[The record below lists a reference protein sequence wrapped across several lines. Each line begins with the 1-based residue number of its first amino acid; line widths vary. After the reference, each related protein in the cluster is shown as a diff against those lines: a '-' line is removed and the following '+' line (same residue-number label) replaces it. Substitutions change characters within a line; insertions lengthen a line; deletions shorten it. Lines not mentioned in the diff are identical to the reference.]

1 MMSNAKKIFSCNNCG
16 AKYPKWMGMCGQC
29 GEWNTVEEEIIQSK
43 NKNEPKFIL
52 NTTKVKEIKEINY
65 ETNER
70 IETNDSE
77 LNRVLGGGIVPGS
90 LILISGEPGIGKS
103 TLILQLSIS
112 TKRKVL
118 YVSGEESQQQ
128 IKLRADRISKIQT
141 ECYILTETNLELI
154 LNSVESLMPEIIVVD
169 SIQTIQTNSIDNI
182 QGSTP
187 QIKECTSTLIK
198 LAKQTGIP
206 IFVIGHITKD
216 GNIAGPKVLEH
227 MVDVVLNFEGDK
239 NNLFRILRSKKNRF
253 GSTSEIGIYEM
264 LDKGLVIV
272 ENPSELFTS
281 NRNKELSGNC
291 IGITLDGIRPIMIE
305 IQALV
310 SSAVYGTPQRISNGF
325 NSKRLNMLLAVL
337 EKKVGF
343 KIGIKDIFINI
354 TGGIKID
361 DPALDLAVIFSIL
374 SSNTNLNI
382 ENDICLCAEI
392 GLSGELRSVKNIDIR
407 ISEAE
412 RLGYK
417 KIIVSQNSK
426 IRAKSSKIKILK
438 FSKLSNVVKEVF
450 KEQD

>member
-1 MMSNAKKIFSCNNCG
+1 MASTKKIYSCNNCG
-16 AKYPKWMGMCGQC
+16 AKYPKWMGQCSQC
-29 GEWNTVEEEIIQSK
+29 GEWNTVDEEIIQSK
-43 NKNEPKFIL
+43 KKSEPNIIL
-52 NTTKVKEIKEINY
+52 NKSKLKEIKEIDA
-65 ETNER
+65 ETTER
-70 IETNDSE
+70 IKISDNE

-90 LILISGEPGIGKS
+90 VILISGEPGIGKS
-103 TLILQLSIS
+103 TLILQISIS
-112 TKRKVL
+112 IKRKVL
-118 YVSGEESQQQ
+118 YISGEESQQQ
-128 IKLRADRISKIQT
+128 IKLRANRISKNQN

-154 LNSVESLMPEIIVVD
+154 LKSIEALMPDLIVID
-169 SIQTIQTNSIDNI
+169 SIQTIQTDGIENI

-198 LAKQTGIP
+198 VAKQTGIP
-206 IFVIGHITKD
+206 IIVIGHITKD

-239 NNLFRILRSKKNRF
+239 NNLYRVLRSKKNRF

-264 LDKGLVIV
+264 LDTGLNIV
-272 ENPSELFTS
+272 KNPSELFTS
-281 NRNKELSGNC
+281 NRENQLSGNC
-291 IGITLDGIRPIMIE
+291 IGITLDGNRPIMIE

-337 EKKVGF
+337 EKKAGF
-343 KIGIKDIFINI
+343 KIGVKDIFINI

-374 SSNTNLNI
+374 SSNTNLSI
-382 ENDICLCAEI
+382 ENGLCFCAEV
-392 GLSGELRSVKNIDIR
+392 GLSGELRNVKNIDIR

-412 RLGYK
+412 RLGYN
-417 KIIVSQNSK
+417 KIIISSNSK
-426 IRAKSSKIKILK
+426 TQNKTNQIQILK
-438 FSKLSNVVKEVF
+438 FSKLSDVVKEVF

>member
-1 MMSNAKKIFSCNNCG
+1 MAITKKIYSCNNCG
-16 AKYPKWMGMCGQC
+16 AKYPKWMGQCSQC
-29 GEWNTVEEEIIQSK
+29 GEWNTVDEEIIQSK
-43 NKNEPKFIL
+43 KKSEPNIIL
-52 NTTKVKEIKEINY
+52 NKSKLKEIKEIDA
-65 ETNER
+65 ETTER
-70 IETNDSE
+70 IKIVDNE

-90 LILISGEPGIGKS
+90 VILISGEPGIGKS
-103 TLILQLSIS
+103 TLILQISIS
-112 TKRKVL
+112 IKRKVL
-118 YVSGEESQQQ
+118 YISGEESQQQ
-128 IKLRADRISKIQT
+128 IKLRANRISKNQN

-154 LNSVESLMPEIIVVD
+154 LKSIEALMPDLIVID
-169 SIQTIQTNSIDNI
+169 SIQTIQTDGIENI

-198 LAKQTGIP
+198 VAKQTGIP
-206 IFVIGHITKD
+206 IIVIGHITKD

-239 NNLFRILRSKKNRF
+239 NNLYRILRSKKNRF

-264 LDKGLVIV
+264 LDTGLNIV
-272 ENPSELFTS
+272 KNPSELFTS
-281 NRNKELSGNC
+281 NRENQLSGNC
-291 IGITLDGIRPIMIE
+291 IGITLDGNRSIMIE

-337 EKKVGF
+337 EKKAGF
-343 KIGIKDIFINI
+343 KIGVKDIFINI

-374 SSNTNLNI
+374 SSNTNLSIKNGL
-382 ENDICLCAEI
+382 CFCAEV
-392 GLSGELRSVKNIDIR
+392 GLSGELRNVKNIDIR

-412 RLGYK
+412 RLGYN
-417 KIIVSQNSK
+417 KIIISSNSK
-426 IRAKSSKIKILK
+426 TQNKTNQIEILK
-438 FSKLSNVVKEVF
+438 FSKLSDVVKEVF

>member
-1 MMSNAKKIFSCNNCG
+1 MASTKKIYSCNNCG
-16 AKYPKWMGMCGQC
+16 AKYPKWMGQCSQC
-29 GEWNTVEEEIIQSK
+29 GEWNTVDEEIIQSK
-43 NKNEPKFIL
+43 KKSEPNIIL
-52 NTTKVKEIKEINY
+52 NKSKLKEIKEIDT
-65 ETNER
+65 ETTER
-70 IETNDSE
+70 VKISDNE

-90 LILISGEPGIGKS
+90 VILISGEPGIGKS
-103 TLILQLSIS
+103 TLILQISIS
-112 TKRKVL
+112 IKRKVL
-118 YVSGEESQQQ
+118 YISGEESQQQ
-128 IKLRADRISKIQT
+128 IKLRANRISKNQN

-154 LNSVESLMPEIIVVD
+154 LKSIEALMPDLIVVD
-169 SIQTIQTNSIDNI
+169 SIQTIQTDGIENI

-198 LAKQTGIP
+198 VAKQTGIP
-206 IFVIGHITKD
+206 IIVIGHITKD

-239 NNLFRILRSKKNRF
+239 NNLYRILRSKKNRF

-264 LDKGLVIV
+264 LDTGLNIV
-272 ENPSELFTS
+272 KNPSELFTS
-281 NRNKELSGNC
+281 NRESQLSGNS
-291 IGITLDGIRPIMIE
+291 IGITLDGNRSIMIE

-337 EKKVGF
+337 EKKAGF
-343 KIGIKDIFINI
+343 KIGVKDIFINI

-374 SSNTNLNI
+374 SSNTNLSV
-382 ENDICLCAEI
+382 ENGLCFCAEV
-392 GLSGELRSVKNIDIR
+392 GLSGELRNVKNIDIR

-412 RLGYK
+412 RLGYN
-417 KIIVSQNSK
+417 KIIISSNSK
-426 IRAKSSKIKILK
+426 TQNKTNQIEILK
-438 FSKLSNVVKEVF
+438 FSKLSDVVKEVF

>member
-1 MMSNAKKIFSCNNCG
+1 MMSNVKKIFSCNNCG
-16 AKYPKWMGMCGQC
+16 AKYPKWMGMCSQC

-43 NKNEPKFIL
+43 NKNEPKIIL
-52 NTTKVKEIKEINY
+52 NTSKIKEIKEINY
-65 ETNER
+65 ETKER

-77 LNRVLGGGIVPGS
+77 LNRVLGGGIVQGS

-118 YVSGEESQQQ
+118 YISGEESQQQ

-141 ECYILTETNLELI
+141 ECYILTETNLESI
-154 LNSVESLMPEIIVVD
+154 LKSVESLMPEIIVVD
-169 SIQTIQTNSIDNI
+169 SIQTIQTNSIENI

-206 IFVIGHITKD
+206 IFIIGHITKD

-264 LDKGLVIV
+264 LDRGLVIV

-281 NRNKELSGNC
+281 NRNNQLSGNC

-374 SSNTNLNI
+374 SSNTNLTI
-382 ENDICLCAEI
+382 ENDICLCSEI

-426 IRAKSSKIKILK
+426 IQAKANKIKILK
-438 FSKLSNVVKEVF
+438 FSKLSDVVKEIF

>member
-1 MMSNAKKIFSCNNCG
+1 MASTKKIFSCNNCG
-16 AKYPKWMGMCGQC
+16 AKYPKWMGQCSQC
-29 GEWNTVEEEIIQSK
+29 GEWNTVDEEIIQSK
-43 NKNEPKFIL
+43 KKSEPNIIL
-52 NTTKVKEIKEINY
+52 NKSKLKEIKEIDA
-65 ETNER
+65 ETTER
-70 IETNDSE
+70 IKIVDNE

-90 LILISGEPGIGKS
+90 VILISGEPGIGKS
-103 TLILQLSIS
+103 TLILQISIS
-112 TKRKVL
+112 IKRKVL
-118 YVSGEESQQQ
+118 YISGEESQQQ
-128 IKLRADRISKIQT
+128 IKLRANRISKNQN

-154 LNSVESLMPEIIVVD
+154 LKSIEALMPDLIVID
-169 SIQTIQTNSIDNI
+169 SIQTIQTDGIENI

-198 LAKQTGIP
+198 VAKQTGIP
-206 IFVIGHITKD
+206 IIVIGHITKD

-239 NNLFRILRSKKNRF
+239 NNLYRILRSKKNRF

-264 LDKGLVIV
+264 LDTGLNIV
-272 ENPSELFTS
+272 KNPSELFTS
-281 NRNKELSGNC
+281 NRENQLSGNC
-291 IGITLDGIRPIMIE
+291 IGITLDGNRSIMIE

-337 EKKVGF
+337 EKKAGF
-343 KIGIKDIFINI
+343 KIGVKDIFINI

-374 SSNTNLNI
+374 SSNTNLSI
-382 ENDICLCAEI
+382 ENGLCFCAEV
-392 GLSGELRSVKNIDIR
+392 GLSGELRNVKNIDIR

-412 RLGYK
+412 RLGYD
-417 KIIVSQNSK
+417 KIIISSNSK
-426 IRAKSSKIKILK
+426 TQNKTTQIDVLK
-438 FSKLSNVVKEVF
+438 FSKLSDVVKEVF

>member
-1 MMSNAKKIFSCNNCG
+1 MASTKKIYSCNNCG
-16 AKYPKWMGMCGQC
+16 AKYPKWMGQSSQC
-29 GEWNTVEEEIIQSK
+29 GEWNTVDEEIIQSK
-43 NKNEPKFIL
+43 KKSEPNIIL
-52 NTTKVKEIKEINY
+52 NKSKLKEIKEIDA
-65 ETNER
+65 ETTER
-70 IETNDSE
+70 IKIGDNE

-90 LILISGEPGIGKS
+90 VILISGEPGIGKS
-103 TLILQLSIS
+103 TLILQISIS
-112 TKRKVL
+112 IKRKVL
-118 YVSGEESQQQ
+118 YISGEESQQQ
-128 IKLRADRISKIQT
+128 IKLRANRISKNQN

-154 LNSVESLMPEIIVVD
+154 LKSIEALMPDLIVID
-169 SIQTIQTNSIDNI
+169 SIQTIQTDGLENI

-198 LAKQTGIP
+198 VAKQTGIP
-206 IFVIGHITKD
+206 IIVIGHITKD

-239 NNLFRILRSKKNRF
+239 NNLYRILRSKKNRF

-264 LDKGLVIV
+264 LDTGLNIV
-272 ENPSELFTS
+272 KNPSELFTS
-281 NRNKELSGNC
+281 NRENQLSGNC
-291 IGITLDGIRPIMIE
+291 IGITLDGNRSIMIE

-337 EKKVGF
+337 EKKAGF
-343 KIGIKDIFINI
+343 KIGVKDIFINI

-374 SSNTNLNI
+374 SSNTNLSI
-382 ENDICLCAEI
+382 ENGLCFCAEV
-392 GLSGELRSVKNIDIR
+392 GLSGELRNVKNIDIR

-412 RLGYK
+412 RLGYN
-417 KIIVSQNSK
+417 KIIISSNSK
-426 IRAKSSKIKILK
+426 TQNKTNQIEILK
-438 FSKLSNVVKEVF
+438 FSKLSDVVKEVF

>member
-1 MMSNAKKIFSCNNCG
+1 MAGTKKIYSCNNCG
-16 AKYPKWMGMCGQC
+16 AKYPKWMGQCSQC
-29 GEWNTVEEEIIQSK
+29 GEWNTVDEEIIQSK
-43 NKNEPKFIL
+43 KKSEPNIIL
-52 NTTKVKEIKEINY
+52 NKSKLKEIKEIDA
-65 ETNER
+65 ETTER
-70 IETNDSE
+70 IKIVDNE

-90 LILISGEPGIGKS
+90 VILISGEPGIGKS
-103 TLILQLSIS
+103 TLILQISIS
-112 TKRKVL
+112 IKRKVL
-118 YVSGEESQQQ
+118 YISGEESQQQ
-128 IKLRADRISKIQT
+128 IKLRANRISKNHN

-154 LNSVESLMPEIIVVD
+154 LKSIEALMPDLIVID
-169 SIQTIQTNSIDNI
+169 SIQTIQTDGIENI

-198 LAKQTGIP
+198 VAKQTGIP
-206 IFVIGHITKD
+206 IIVIGHITKD

-239 NNLFRILRSKKNRF
+239 NNLYRVLRSKKNRF

-264 LDKGLVIV
+264 LDTGLNIV
-272 ENPSELFTS
+272 KNPSELFTS
-281 NRNKELSGNC
+281 NRENQLSGNS
-291 IGITLDGIRPIMIE
+291 IGITLDGNRSIMIE

-337 EKKVGF
+337 EKKAGF
-343 KIGIKDIFINI
+343 KIGVKDIFINI

-374 SSNTNLNI
+374 SSNTNLSI
-382 ENDICLCAEI
+382 ENGLCFCAEV
-392 GLSGELRSVKNIDIR
+392 GLSGELRNVKNIDIR

-412 RLGYK
+412 RLGYN
-417 KIIVSQNSK
+417 KIIISSNSK
-426 IRAKSSKIKILK
+426 TQNKTNHIEILK
-438 FSKLSNVVKEVF
+438 FSKLSDVVKEVF

>member
-1 MMSNAKKIFSCNNCG
+1 MASTKKIYSCNNCG
-16 AKYPKWMGMCGQC
+16 AKYPKWMGQCSQC
-29 GEWNTVEEEIIQSK
+29 GEWNTVDEEIIQSK
-43 NKNEPKFIL
+43 KKSEPNIIL
-52 NTTKVKEIKEINY
+52 NKSKLKEIKEIDT
-65 ETNER
+65 ETTER
-70 IETNDSE
+70 IKISDNE

-90 LILISGEPGIGKS
+90 VILISGEPGIGKS
-103 TLILQLSIS
+103 TLILQISIFI
-112 TKRKVL
+112 KRKVL
-118 YVSGEESQQQ
+118 YISGEESQQQ
-128 IKLRADRISKIQT
+128 IKLRANRISKNHN

-154 LNSVESLMPEIIVVD
+154 LKSIEALMPDLIVID
-169 SIQTIQTNSIDNI
+169 SIQTIQTDGIENI

-198 LAKQTGIP
+198 VAKQTGIP
-206 IFVIGHITKD
+206 IIVIGHITKD

-239 NNLFRILRSKKNRF
+239 NNLYRILRSKKNRF

-264 LDKGLVIV
+264 LDTGLNIV
-272 ENPSELFTS
+272 KNPSELFTS
-281 NRNKELSGNC
+281 NRENQLSGNC
-291 IGITLDGIRPIMIE
+291 IGITLDGNRSIMIE

-337 EKKVGF
+337 EKKAGF
-343 KIGIKDIFINI
+343 KIGVKDIFINI

-374 SSNTNLNI
+374 SSNTNLSIKNGL
-382 ENDICLCAEI
+382 CFCAEV
-392 GLSGELRSVKNIDIR
+392 GLSGELRNVKNIDIR

-412 RLGYK
+412 RLGYN
-417 KIIVSQNSK
+417 KIIISSNSK
-426 IRAKSSKIKILK
+426 TQNKTNQIKILK
-438 FSKLSNVVKEVF
+438 FSKLSDVVKEVF

>member
-1 MMSNAKKIFSCNNCG
+1 MASTKKIYSCNNCG
-16 AKYPKWMGMCGQC
+16 AKYPKWMGQCGQC
-29 GEWNTVEEEIIQSK
+29 GEWNTVDEEIIQSK
-43 NKNEPKFIL
+43 KKSEPNIIL
-52 NTTKVKEIKEINY
+52 NKSKLKEIKEIDA
-65 ETNER
+65 ETTER
-70 IETNDSE
+70 IKIGDNE

-90 LILISGEPGIGKS
+90 VILISGEPGIGKS
-103 TLILQLSIS
+103 TLILQISIS
-112 TKRKVL
+112 IKRKVL
-118 YVSGEESQQQ
+118 YISGEESQQQ
-128 IKLRADRISKIQT
+128 IKLRANRISKNQN

-154 LNSVESLMPEIIVVD
+154 LKSIEALMPDLIVID
-169 SIQTIQTNSIDNI
+169 SIQTIQTDGIENI

-198 LAKQTGIP
+198 VAKQTGIP
-206 IFVIGHITKD
+206 IIVIGHITKD

-239 NNLFRILRSKKNRF
+239 NNLYRILRSKKNRF

-264 LDKGLVIV
+264 LNTGLNIV
-272 ENPSELFTS
+272 KNPSELFTS
-281 NRNKELSGNC
+281 NRENQLSGNC
-291 IGITLDGIRPIMIE
+291 IGITLDGNRSIMIE

-337 EKKVGF
+337 EKKAGF
-343 KIGIKDIFINI
+343 KIGVKDIFINI

-374 SSNTNLNI
+374 SSNTNLSIKNGL
-382 ENDICLCAEI
+382 CFCAEV
-392 GLSGELRSVKNIDIR
+392 GLSGELRNVKNIDIR

-412 RLGYK
+412 RLGYN
-417 KIIVSQNSK
+417 KIIISSNSK
-426 IRAKSSKIKILK
+426 TQNKTNQIDILK
-438 FSKLSNVVKEVF
+438 FSKLSDVVKEVF